1 MQFGGYHVDRIII
14 ALIVSLALLF
24 ATVTGV
30 AKAASSSGDGDT
42 TVTVGLVSKTS
53 GLIPSVTLAWGSA
66 SETIV
71 VKTKSAKGYRL
82 TARAVNISGGIGV
95 SLADVKVVLRKIHGT
110 PRAYAGPNN
119 TAGSTWRTDKYG
131 DIYEIRVTV
140 WQPIGSPV
148 VTLAYSYEVIR

>member
-1 MQFGGYHVDRIII
+1 VDRIII

-30 AKAASSSGDGDT
+30 AKAASSSGDSDT

-71 VKTKSAKGYRL
+71 VKTNSAKGYRL
-82 TARAVNISGGIGV
+82 TARAVRMTGGFGV
-95 SLADVKVVLRKIHGT
+95 SLADVKVELRKIYGT
-110 PRAYAGPNN
+110 ARCYAVGS

-131 DIYEIRVTV
+131 DIYEIRVSV
-140 WQPIGSPV
+140 WQPIGAPV
-148 VTLAYSYEVIR
+148 VTLAYNYEVIR